1 MNRMKST
8 LAFIVLALSLASPL
22 AAQTIS
28 LQIGAAV
35 PVNSPWDLGL
45 RKLAAEWSRIS
56 NGRVRLSFPRA
67 MANASQED
75 LLQKMK
81 FNLDGGMLE
90 TTGLFFIDKDF
101 LLLSM
106 PSIIDDE
113 REFAAAIAA
122 IRPIMKARLS
132 DRFEL
137 ITVAQG
143 GYLHFFS
150 NRPIVSPADL
160 VNIRI
165 GVDASQ
171 DILIKQMQAIGAR
184 TVKSDMS
191 TTLLQFN
198 SNALDVTY
206 TSPLVIA
213 TLWSQFKRS
222 VSHMSSFRL
231 SPFYGALLIN
241 RRSWD
246 RVPDEFKP
254 ALLAAADQISL
265 EIAAE
270 ALKLERDAI
279 AMMQTQG
286 LSVPKVSDEQMKAW
300 TELFTGPSMQS
311 LFSEWFSPEFTKAVT
326 DAVRRVRN

>member
-1 MNRMKST
+1 MKST
-8 LAFIVLALSLASPL
+8 IALIIIALSLAAPL
-22 AAQTIS
+22 AAQTIT

-35 PVNSPWDLGL
+35 PANSPWDLGL

-56 NGRVRLSFPRA
+56 NGRVRLIFPRA

-113 REFAAAIAA
+113 REFAAAVGAM
-122 IRPIMKARLS
+122 RPIMKARLA

-143 GYLHFFS
+143 GYLHLFS

-160 VNIRI
+160 VNARI

-171 DILIKQMQAIGAR
+171 DILMKQMQAIGAR

-206 TSPLVIA
+206 TSPLIIA

-286 LSVPKVSDEQMKAW
+286 LIVPTVSDEQMKAW
-300 TELFTGPSMQS
+300 TELFTGQRMQN
-311 LFSEWFSPEFTKAVT
+311 LFSEWFSPEFSKAVA
-326 DAVRRVRN
+326 DAIRRVRN

>member
-1 MNRMKST
+1 MIRTKST
-8 LAFIVLALSLASPL
+8 LALIIISLSLAAPL
-22 AAQTIS
+22 AAQTIT

-35 PVNSPWDLGL
+35 PANSPWDLGL

-56 NGRVRLSFPRA
+56 NGRVRLSFPRS

-81 FNLDGGMLE
+81 FNLDGGMVE

-113 REFAAAIAA
+113 REFAAAISAMK
-122 IRPIMKARLS
+122 PIMKARLA
-132 DRFEL
+132 DRFEF

-160 VNIRI
+160 VNARI

-171 DILIKQMQAIGAR
+171 DILMKQMQAIGAR

-206 TSPLVIA
+206 TSPLIIA

-222 VSHMSSFRL
+222 VSHMSSFRI

-254 ALLAAADQISL
+254 ALIAAADQISL

-279 AMMQTQG
+279 AMMQNQG

-300 TELFTGPSMQS
+300 AELFTGPRMQN

>member
-1 MNRMKST
+1 MSRLKST
-8 LAFIVLALSLASPL
+8 LAFVIIALSLAAPL
-22 AAQTIS
+22 AAQTIT

-35 PVNSPWDLGL
+35 PANSPWDLGL

-56 NGRVRLSFPRA
+56 GGRVRLSYPRS

-81 FNLDGGMLE
+81 FSLDGGMLE

-106 PSIIDDE
+106 PSIIHDE
-113 REFAAAIAA
+113 KEFAAAMGAM
-122 IRPIMKARLS
+122 RPIMKARLA
-132 DRFEL
+132 DRYEL
-137 ITVAQG
+137 VTVAQG

-150 NRPIVSPADL
+150 NRPILSPADL
-160 VNIRI
+160 VNVRI

-171 DILIKQMQAIGAR
+171 DILMKQMQAIGAR

-198 SNALDVTY
+198 SNALDANY
-206 TSPLVIA
+206 SSPLIIA

-222 VSHMSSFRL
+222 ISHMSSFRL

-241 RRSWD
+241 KRSWD

-265 EIAAE
+265 EIASE
-270 ALKLERDAI
+270 ALKLEREAI
-279 AMMQTQG
+279 AMMQSQG
-286 LSVPKVSDEQMKAW
+286 LSVPRVSDEQMKAW
-300 TELFTGPSMQS
+300 NELFTGPRMQS

-326 DAVRRVRN
+326 DAVQRVRN

>member
-1 MNRMKST
+1 
-8 LAFIVLALSLASPL
+8 LALAVIALSFAAPL
-22 AAQTIS
+22 AAQTVT

-35 PVNSPWDLGL
+35 PANSPWDLGL

-56 NGRVRLSFPRA
+56 NGRVRLSYPRS

-75 LLQKMK
+75 ILQKMK

-106 PSIIDDE
+106 PSIISDE
-113 REFAAAIAA
+113 KEFVAAMSAV
-122 IRPIMKARLS
+122 RPIMKARLA

-137 ITVAQG
+137 ITIAQG

-160 VNIRI
+160 VNARI

-171 DILIKQMQAIGAR
+171 DILMKQMQAIGAR

-198 SNALDVTY
+198 SNALDVSY
-206 TSPLVIA
+206 TSPLIIA

-246 RVPDEFKP
+246 RVPEEFKP

-265 EIAAE
+265 EIASE
-270 ALKLERDAI
+270 ALKLEREAI
-279 AMMQTQG
+279 AMMRGQG
-286 LSVPKVSDEQMKAW
+286 LIVPNVSDEQTQAW
-300 TELFTGPSMQS
+300 TELFTGASMQR
-311 LFSEWFSPEFTKAVT
+311 LFSDWFSLEFTKAVT

>member
-1 MNRMKST
+1 MNRWT
-8 LAFIVLALSLASPL
+8 RLLALAVIALSFAAPL
-22 AAQTIS
+22 AAQTVT

-35 PVNSPWDLGL
+35 PANSPWDLGL

-56 NGRVRLSFPRA
+56 NGRVRLSYPRS

-75 LLQKMK
+75 ILQKMK

-106 PSIIDDE
+106 PSIISDE
-113 REFAAAIAA
+113 KEFAAAMSAV
-122 IRPIMKARLS
+122 RPIMKARLA

-137 ITVAQG
+137 ITIAQG

-160 VNIRI
+160 VNARI

-171 DILIKQMQAIGAR
+171 DILMKQMQAIGAR

-198 SNALDVTY
+198 SNALDVSY
-206 TSPLVIA
+206 TSPLIIA

-246 RVPDEFKP
+246 RVPEEFKP

-265 EIAAE
+265 EIASE
-270 ALKLERDAI
+270 ALKLEREAI
-279 AMMQTQG
+279 AMMRGQG
-286 LSVPKVSDEQMKAW
+286 LIVPNVSDEQTQAW
-300 TELFTGPSMQS
+300 TELFTGASMQR
-311 LFSEWFSPEFTKAVT
+311 LFSDWFSLEFTKAVT

>member
-1 MNRMKST
+1 
-8 LAFIVLALSLASPL
+8 
-22 AAQTIS
+22 
-28 LQIGAAV
+28 
-35 PVNSPWDLGL
+35 
-45 RKLAAEWSRIS
+45 
-56 NGRVRLSFPRA
+56 
-67 MANASQED
+67 
-75 LLQKMK
+75 
-81 FNLDGGMLE
+81 MLE

-241 RRSWD
+241 RRSWE

>member
-1 MNRMKST
+1 M
-8 LAFIVLALSLASPL
+8 IVMLSIIALNLASPL
-22 AAQTIS
+22 AAQTIT

-35 PVNSPWDLGL
+35 PANSPWDLGL

-56 NGRVRLSFPRA
+56 NGRVRLTYPRA

-81 FNLDGGMLE
+81 LSLDGGLVE
-90 TTGLFFIDKDF
+90 TTGLFYIDKDF

-106 PSIIDDE
+106 PSIITDE
-113 REFAAAIAA
+113 KEFAAAVTA
-122 IRPIMKARLS
+122 IRPIMKDRLA

-150 NRPIVSPADL
+150 NRSIVSPADL
-160 VNIRI
+160 VNARI

-171 DILIKQMQAIGAR
+171 DILMKQMQAIGAR

-191 TTLLQFN
+191 TMLLQFN
-198 SNALDVTY
+198 SNALDITY
-206 TSPLVIA
+206 TSPLIVA

-246 RVPDEFKP
+246 RVPADIKP
-254 ALLAAADQISL
+254 ALLAAADQDFSRNCRRGSQAGTRSHSHDAQPGAKRTERKRRTDAGMDGTLYRL
-265 EIAAE
+265 EYAE
-270 ALKLERDAI
+270 ALKR
-279 AMMQTQG
+279 MVQ
-286 LSVPKVSDEQMKAW
+286 P
-300 TELFTGPSMQS
+300 
-311 LFSEWFSPEFTKAVT
+311 
-326 DAVRRVRN
+326 